1 MSTPESSLEAAE
13 AAFREVLGISPA
25 QAAVLLADVHAA
37 DAADWLLDT
46 AEEDRHRVFG
56 ALSPNLQAD
65 ILEYADETLTQ
76 GLVARLDAKDLGEVL
91 EELPSDEAA
100 DVLNEADDRVVNDA
114 LAEVAP
120 ETARELRALL
130 SYDPETAGGVMATEF
145 VVAGLGQRIGDV
157 VKEIRKEGDDAEP
170 DVGVF
175 VLDGDNH
182 PIGYIAD
189 RALLTHSIHTPVE
202 EVMVEPFTVRVGDD
216 QEIAA
221 QTIAKYGLEGV
232 AVVDEHGLMLGV
244 ISADDAADILEEEV
258 SEDFARLT
266 GTGSEGQQTRLPIL
280 MRVRQRMPL
289 MGFTVLA
296 GLASAKILAVA
307 LGSADGDGPP
317 VPGAG
322 TEEAILRYLPLIVG
336 LAGNV
341 GVQSSTIF
349 VRGFATGEVDPD
361 REWSVFGS
369 EWCVGG
375 IIGILCGAITWLVA
389 SLTEGAGPPG
399 LSLAV
404 GVAVVVSVAWAALL
418 GGTVPIAC
426 RRLGIDPAIV
436 AGPMLI
442 ALSDV
447 SGCAIYIVVA
457 RNIAL

>member
-13 AAFREVLGISPA
+13 AAFREVLRVSPA

-37 DAADWLLDT
+37 DAADWLQDT
-46 AEEDRHRVFG
+46 DEEDRHRVFG

-65 ILEYADETLTQ
+65 VLEYADEALTQ
-76 GLVARLDAKDLGEVL
+76 GLVARLDAKDLGDVL

-120 ETARELRALL
+120 ETARDIRALL

-145 VVAGLGQRIGDV
+145 VAASLSQRIGDV
-157 VKEIRKEGDDAEP
+157 VKEIRREGEDAEP

-175 VLDGDNH
+175 VLDENSR
-182 PIGYIAD
+182 PIGYLSD
-189 RALLTHSIHTPVE
+189 RTLLTHPIHTPVE
-202 EVMVEPFTVRVGDD
+202 EVMVDPFLIQVGDD
-216 QEIAA
+216 QEVAA
-221 QTIAKYGLEGV
+221 QMIAKYGLEGL
-232 AVVDEHGLMLGV
+232 AVINERGGMLGV

-266 GTGSEGQQTRLPIL
+266 GTGSEGQQTRRPVLV
-280 MRVRQRMPL
+280 RVRQRMPL

-307 LGSADGDGPP
+307 LGSSEAGAA
-317 VPGAG
+317 PGED

-349 VRGFATGEVDPD
+349 VRGFATGEVEPD
-361 REWSVFGS
+361 REWGVFGS
-369 EWCVGG
+369 EWCVGA
-375 IIGILCGAITWLVA
+375 IIGILCGVLTWFVA
-389 SLTEGAGPPG
+389 GLTEGGAPPG

-404 GVAVVVSVAWAALL
+404 GVAVVASVAWAALL
-418 GGTVPIAC
+418 GGLVPISC

-457 RNIAL
+457 QSLAL